1 MPRYT
6 RRRYGSRPI
15 SRKRKRQFKRILRKG
30 RRVAKRMQKVG
41 IYMQAQEAT
50 LYVSRRKYKVMHYY
64 AKLIVKH
71 EHSKRRHHVGPK
83 QVGETYEEYH
93 HKKKLHRIT
102 KRDYIREV
110 KMVLQHMVN
119 TKWYH
124 RWELMKEAE
133 LANAAAKSLDKNHH
147 PHHNVAGEPNHATE
161 HEIGKM
167 AGIAMMF

>member
-1 MPRYT
+1 MARYKKKHYSKK
-6 RRRYGSRPI
+6 RYSK
-15 SRKRKRQFKRILRKG
+15 KRYSKKRYYKKRYS
-30 RRVAKRMQKVG
+30 KRHGKVG

-50 LYVSRRKYKVMHYY
+50 MYVSRRKYKVMHYY

-83 QVGETYEEYH
+83 QATETYEEHH

-102 KRDYIREV
+102 KRDYKKEV
-110 KMVLQHMVN
+110 NMVLQHMLN
-119 TKWYH
+119 TKWFH
-124 RWELMKEAE
+124 RWEILKEAQ
-133 LANAAAKSLDKNHH
+133 LAEAAVRSLDKKHH
-147 PHHNVAGEPNHATE
+147 PHHNVGGEPSHATE